1 MSPKPKSGRAR
12 SWLSKERKSGLLD
25 LGWFST
31 DRQLPRIAIGR
42 GGQEILRQDEQWVA
56 SVFRKGSMGPEFGL
70 RDNGV
75 LRALLQ
81 KRVSMSSGWRIFFE
95 ISVTERGE
103 KMAEILLDYPL
114 YVYIYVC
121 IFMHGQR
128 WELKRRLW
136 NEKKEKQESSAGYCG
151 LHIRKA
157 RYEGGSR

>member
-1 MSPKPKSGRAR
+1 MSPKPKPGRAR

-70 RDNGV
+70 RDNGL

-81 KRVSMSSGWRIFFE
+81 KRVSMSSGRRIFFE

-128 WELKRRLW
+128 WEL
-136 NEKKEKQESSAGYCG
+136 EKKTVEWEKRKTRKLCRILWLAYTKG
-151 LHIRKA
+151 LVR
-157 RYEGGSR
+157 GGQ